1 MTHSESHLSTP
12 FEFHEKKE
20 ANCQACA
27 GALLEMRKMG
37 KLWVDHF
44 IFCGV
49 VFCNFLP
56 CCILA
61 CKFAFKIQHSHVR
74 GVGKSE
80 ANLKNNIILD

>member
-37 KLWVDHF
+37 KLWVEGGSF
-44 IFCGV
+44 YI
-49 VFCNFLP
+49 LW
-56 CCILA
+56 CCVLQLSSLLY
-61 CKFAFKIQHSHVR
+61 FA
-74 GVGKSE
+74 
-80 ANLKNNIILD
+80 L